1 MSLTSNESVSTP
13 VPSAA
18 APRTMTAPKTGWSWR
33 SLAGWSLGIF
43 CFIVFAILLIGS
55 QQALNFDQIKEL
67 VFSIEFLGFV
77 LCGFAAQM
85 IDGALGLGYGLT
97 CTTALL
103 GFGVPPAMV
112 SSSIHTA
119 EVFATGISGYSHYR
133 FGNVNK
139 RLAKALLWPALAG
152 AVAGSLLLV
161 VAARSYAEWTS
172 LVLGVYCL
180 LLAVRILHKA
190 MQHSVE
196 KKKVRHL
203 SRLAAAGGFLDAFG
217 GGGWGPLVTST
228 LISNGRSPRFV
239 IGTVSL
245 VEFFITLATALTFLA
260 TLGVTHWHIILGLIA
275 GSAVAAPIAARLAG
289 KLPRRAG
296 LILVGS
302 LVMVW
307 SIYLIFRKL
316 MILL

>member
-1 MSLTSNESVSTP
+1 MLTTSNKSTSNAVSAATA
-13 VPSAA
+13 PSAA
-18 APRTMTAPKTGWSWR
+18 PVIKTGRHWR
-33 SLAGWSLGIF
+33 RFAGWCAG
-43 CFIVFAILLIGS
+43 VFSSAALVFFVIGNR
-55 QQALNFDQIKEL
+55 AELDFGQIRD
-67 VFSIEFLGFV
+67 VIFSIEFLGFV

-85 IDGALGLGYGLT
+85 IDGSLGLGYGLT
-97 CTTALL
+97 CTTAML

-152 AVAGSLLLV
+152 AVTGSLLLV
-161 VAARSYAEWTS
+161 FTAQRYAEWTS
-172 LVLGVYCL
+172 LVLGVYCF
-180 LLAVRILHKA
+180 LLAVKILYKA
-190 MQHSVE
+190 IRHTVQ

-239 IGTVSL
+239 IGTVSM
-245 VEFFITLATALTFLA
+245 VEFFITLATAITFLA
-260 TLGVTHWHIILGLIA
+260 TLGVTHWHIILGLMA
-275 GSAVAAPIAARLAG
+275 GSAVAAPVAAKLAG

-296 LILVGS
+296 LVLVGS

-307 SIYLIFRKL
+307 SIYLISKKL

>member
-1 MSLTSNESVSTP
+1 MAL
-13 VPSAA
+13 
-18 APRTMTAPKTGWSWR
+18 
-33 SLAGWSLGIF
+33 L
-43 CFIVFAILLIGS
+43 VFLLIGHRA
-55 QQALNFDQIKEL
+55 QPDFGQIKEA

-161 VAARSYAEWTS
+161 VAAQRYAEWTS
-172 LVLGVYCL
+172 LVLGVYCF
-180 LLAVRILHKA
+180 LLAAKILYKA
-190 MQHSVE
+190 MRHTIK

-203 SRLAAAGGFLDAFG
+203 PRLAAAGGFLDAFG

-275 GSAVAAPIAARLAG
+275 GSAIAAPIAARLAG

-296 LILVGS
+296 LILVGA
-302 LVMVW
+302 LVMIW
-307 SIYLIFRKL
+307 SIYLISKKL

>member
-1 MSLTSNESVSTP
+1 MESIGNETISTP
-13 VPSAA
+13 VPRAVAVRKSG
-18 APRTMTAPKTGWSWR
+18 RRWR
-33 SLAGWSLGIF
+33 QVAGWCVGVFCLIVLIIF
-43 CFIVFAILLIGS
+43 VISNLEGLSSG
-55 QQALNFDQIKEL
+55 QIKEAI
-67 VFSIEFLGFV
+67 FSIEFLGFV

-139 RLAKALLWPALAG
+139 RLAKALLWPGLAG
-152 AVAGSLLLV
+152 AIAGSLLLV
-161 VAARSYAEWTS
+161 VAAQRYAEWTS
-172 LVLGVYCL
+172 LVLGVYCFF
-180 LLAVRILHKA
+180 LAASILYKA
-190 MQHSVE
+190 IRHTVK

-203 SRLAAAGGFLDAFG
+203 SRLAAAGGFFDAFG

-260 TLGVTHWHIILGLIA
+260 TLGVTHWHIMLGLIV

-289 KLPRRAG
+289 KLPRRTG
-296 LILVGS
+296 LILIGT
-302 LVMVW
+302 LVMIW
-307 SIYLIFRKL
+307 SIYLISRKL
-316 MILL
+316 MVLL